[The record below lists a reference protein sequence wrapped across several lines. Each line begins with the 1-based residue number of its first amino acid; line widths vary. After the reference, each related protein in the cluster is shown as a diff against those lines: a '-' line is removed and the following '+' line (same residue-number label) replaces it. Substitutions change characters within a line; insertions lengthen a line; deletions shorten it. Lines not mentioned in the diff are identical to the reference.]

1 MPSSS
6 ERGDRAGRHIEFAS
20 GGDGVRGYLALPPGG
35 RGPGVLVIQE
45 WWGLVDHIRDVCD
58 RFAREGFVAL
68 APDLYRGDS
77 ASDPDAAGRL
87 MMGLEIPRAA
97 RDLDAAVTALLGQD
111 ATVGARVGAV
121 GFCMG
126 GQLALFAATRN
137 PRIGAV
143 VDFYGIHP
151 NVTLDLSRLD
161 AAVLGVFGER
171 DSFVPPE
178 AARKLE
184 SDLRGAG
191 ARAECIVYPG
201 VDHAFM
207 NDSRPDVHHAETA
220 ARAWARSLAFLR
232 AELS

>member
-1 MPSSS
+1 MAAK
-6 ERGDRAGRHIEFAS
+6 RAGRDIDFPS
-20 GGDGVRGYLALPPGG
+20 DGERARGYLALPASGHG
-35 RGPGVLVIQE
+35 TGMIVIQE

-68 APDLYRGDS
+68 APDLYRGES
-77 ASDPDAAGRL
+77 TTSPDEAGRL

-97 RDLDAAVTALLGQD
+97 RDLDGAVQALLGHE
-111 ATVGARVGAV
+111 AVEGGRVGAI

-151 NVTLDLSRLD
+151 NITLELSGLE
-161 AAVLGVFGER
+161 AAVLGIFAER
-171 DSFVPPE
+171 DTFVPPE

-184 SDLRGAG
+184 ADLRANGI
-191 ARAECIVYPG
+191 ETDFEVFEG

-207 NDSRPDVHHAETA
+207 NETRPDAYDAAAA
-220 ARAWARSLAFLR
+220 ARAWEKTVGFLR
-232 AELS
+232 AELR

>member
-1 MPSSS
+1 MATG
-6 ERGDRAGRHIEFAS
+6 RGGREVQFAS
-20 GGDGVRGYLALPPGG
+20 NGDQVRGYLALPASG

-45 WWGLVDHIRDVCD
+45 WWGLVDHIRDLCD
-58 RFAREGFVAL
+58 RLARDGFVAL
-68 APDLYRGDS
+68 APDLYRGQS

-97 RDLDAAVTALLGQD
+97 RDLGGAVTTLLGHD
-111 ATVGARVGAV
+111 AVEGGRVGAV

-126 GQLALFAATRN
+126 GQLALFAATQT
-137 PRIGAV
+137 PKIGAV

-151 NVTLDLSRLD
+151 NVTLDLPGLE
-161 AAVLGVFGER
+161 AAVLGIFAER
-171 DSFVPPE
+171 DTFVPPE

-184 SDLRGAG
+184 AELKGAG
-191 ARAECIVYPG
+191 KRATIRIVPG

-207 NDSRPDVHHAETA
+207 NDTRADVFDADAA
-220 ARAWARSLAFLR
+220 ARAWSDMVKFLQ

>member
-1 MPSSS
+1 
-6 ERGDRAGRHIEFAS
+6 
-20 GGDGVRGYLALPPGG
+20 
-35 RGPGVLVIQE
+35 VLVIQE

-68 APDLYRGDS
+68 APDLYRGDA

-111 ATVGARVGAV
+111 ATLGSRVGAV

-151 NVTLDLSRLD
+151 KITLDLSRLE
-161 AAVLGVFGER
+161 AAVLGIFAER
-171 DSFVPPE
+171 DAFVPPE

-191 ARAECIVYPG
+191 ARAECVVYPG

-207 NDSRPDVHHAETA
+207 NDSRPDVYHAETA
-220 ARAWARSLAFLR
+220 ARAWARALSFLR